1 MPNITVSNSIIS
13 IKGMYCQRNPMT
25 GTGNEPS
32 VVEKKLLL
40 GGGDA
45 ETQQRQRSGSQK
57 SSNGGSSIGG
67 GANYASDLGVSLG
80 ITGKI
85 TPMGHFKVSVGMD
98 EWHPES
104 VN

>member
-1 MPNITVSNSIIS
+1 MPNITVSHLIIS
-13 IKGMYCQRNPMT
+13 FKGMYCQRNPMT

-45 ETQQRQRSGSQK
+45 DTQQRQRSESQK
-57 SSNGGSSIGG
+57 SSNGGSGIGD